1 MTIPTS
7 DFPAAGPAD
16 DIALTDQAGHLIR
29 RAHQLAVALF
39 HENLGRDVTPVQYAV
54 LRALEARPGIDQVTL
69 AAEIALDTSTTAET
83 AVRLERKGW
92 IVRELLARRQR
103 ALYLTP
109 EGQALLAG
117 LRAPMMTMPHSTAQ
131 ASATATTSPSVAG
144 PSVTWQPRRLVGRTL
159 SAVNSSASLS
169 MSSAGG
175 RRANS
180 SSVR

>member
-109 EGQALLAG
+109 EGQTLLAS
-117 LRAPMMTMPHSTAQ
+117 LRASMVTMQATLMHMLEPGEQ
-131 ASATATTSPSVAG
+131 QELMRLLRKMLASAAPVQEPLPEFPS
-144 PSVTWQPRRLVGRTL
+144 SD
-159 SAVNSSASLS
+159 
-169 MSSAGG
+169 
-175 RRANS
+175 
-180 SSVR
+180 

>member
-1 MTIPTS
+1 MTHPS
-7 DFPAAGPAD
+7 HDSAGD
-16 DIALTDQAGHLIR
+16 DIALPDQAGHLIR

-39 HENLGRDVTPVQYAV
+39 HEHLGRDVTPVQYAM

-109 EGQALLAG
+109 EGKALLAG
-117 LRAPMMTMPHSTAQ
+117 LRAPMVSMQTTLMSVLDPDEQQALMRLLRKLLAGAVSVQEPMPEFP
-131 ASATATTSPSVAG
+131 ASD
-144 PSVTWQPRRLVGRTL
+144 
-159 SAVNSSASLS
+159 
-169 MSSAGG
+169 
-175 RRANS
+175 
-180 SSVR
+180 

>member
-7 DFPAAGPAD
+7 AFPAAGPAD

-117 LRAPMMTMPHSTAQ
+117 LRAPMMTMQATLMHMLEPGEQ
-131 ASATATTSPSVAG
+131 QELMRLLRKMLASAAPVQEPLPEFPS
-144 PSVTWQPRRLVGRTL
+144 SD
-159 SAVNSSASLS
+159 
-169 MSSAGG
+169 
-175 RRANS
+175 
-180 SSVR
+180 

>member
-103 ALYLTP
+103 ALYL
-109 EGQALLAG
+109 
-117 LRAPMMTMPHSTAQ
+117 RA
-131 ASATATTSPSVAG
+131 
-144 PSVTWQPRRLVGRTL
+144 RRCWP
-159 SAVNSSASLS
+159 ACA
-169 MSSAGG
+169 
-175 RRANS
+175 RRW
-180 SSVR
+180 

>member
-117 LRAPMMTMPHSTAQ
+117 LRAPMMTMQATLMHMLEPGEQ
-131 ASATATTSPSVAG
+131 QELMRLLRKLLASAAPVQEPLPEFPS
-144 PSVTWQPRRLVGRTL
+144 SD
-159 SAVNSSASLS
+159 
-169 MSSAGG
+169 
-175 RRANS
+175 
-180 SSVR
+180 

>member
-1 MTIPTS
+1 MTIPIS

-117 LRAPMMTMPHSTAQ
+117 LRAPMMTMQ
-131 ASATATTSPSVAG
+131 ATLMHMLEPGEQQELMRLLRKLLAGAAPVQEPLPEFPS
-144 PSVTWQPRRLVGRTL
+144 SD
-159 SAVNSSASLS
+159 
-169 MSSAGG
+169 
-175 RRANS
+175 
-180 SSVR
+180 

>member
-117 LRAPMMTMPHSTAQ
+117 LRAPMMTMQ
-131 ASATATTSPSVAG
+131 ATLMHMLEPGEQQELMRLLRKMLASVAPVQEPLPEF
-144 PSVTWQPRRLVGRTL
+144 PS
-159 SAVNSSASLS
+159 SD
-169 MSSAGG
+169 
-175 RRANS
+175 
-180 SSVR
+180 

>member
-1 MTIPTS
+1 MTIPIS

-92 IVRELLARRQR
+92 IVRELLTRRQR

-117 LRAPMMTMPHSTAQ
+117 LRAPMVAMQ
-131 ASATATTSPSVAG
+131 AALLQPLDPDEQQALMQLLRKLLAG
-144 PSVTWQPRRLVGRTL
+144 AAPVQEPLPDIP
-159 SAVNSSASLS
+159 ASD
-169 MSSAGG
+169 
-175 RRANS
+175 
-180 SSVR
+180 

>member
-1 MTIPTS
+1 MTIPIS

-109 EGQALLAG
+109 EGQTLLASLRASMVTMQATLMHMLEPGEQQELMRLLRKLLAG
-117 LRAPMMTMPHSTAQ
+117 AAPVQEPLPEF
-131 ASATATTSPSVAG
+131 PS
-144 PSVTWQPRRLVGRTL
+144 SD
-159 SAVNSSASLS
+159 
-169 MSSAGG
+169 
-175 RRANS
+175 
-180 SSVR
+180 

>member
-1 MTIPTS
+1 MTIPIS

-109 EGQALLAG
+109 EGQTLLAS
-117 LRAPMMTMPHSTAQ
+117 LRASMVTMQATLMHMLEPGEQ
-131 ASATATTSPSVAG
+131 QELMRLLRKLLASAAPVQEPMPEFPS
-144 PSVTWQPRRLVGRTL
+144 SD
-159 SAVNSSASLS
+159 
-169 MSSAGG
+169 
-175 RRANS
+175 
-180 SSVR
+180 

>member
-7 DFPAAGPAD
+7 APPVDCTADCPAD
-16 DIALTDQAGHLIR
+16 DIALADQAGHLIR

-109 EGQALLAG
+109 EGQTLLAS
-117 LRAPMMTMPHSTAQ
+117 LRAPMVTMQ
-131 ASATATTSPSVAG
+131 ATLMHMLEPGEQQELMRLLRKLLAGAAPVQEPMPEFPS
-144 PSVTWQPRRLVGRTL
+144 SD
-159 SAVNSSASLS
+159 
-169 MSSAGG
+169 
-175 RRANS
+175 
-180 SSVR
+180 

>member
-109 EGQALLAG
+109 EGQTLLAS
-117 LRAPMMTMPHSTAQ
+117 LRASMVTMQATLMHMLEPGEQ
-131 ASATATTSPSVAG
+131 QELMRLLRKLLASAAPVQEPLPEFPS
-144 PSVTWQPRRLVGRTL
+144 SD
-159 SAVNSSASLS
+159 
-169 MSSAGG
+169 
-175 RRANS
+175 
-180 SSVR
+180 

>member
-117 LRAPMMTMPHSTAQ
+117 LRAPMVTMQ
-131 ASATATTSPSVAG
+131 ATLMHVLEPGEQQELMRLLRKLLAGAAPVQEPMPEFPS
-144 PSVTWQPRRLVGRTL
+144 SD
-159 SAVNSSASLS
+159 
-169 MSSAGG
+169 
-175 RRANS
+175 
-180 SSVR
+180 

>member
-54 LRALEARPGIDQVTL
+54 LRALEGRPGIDQVTL

-117 LRAPMMTMPHSTAQ
+117 LRAPMMTMQATLMHMLEPGEQ
-131 ASATATTSPSVAG
+131 QELMRLLRKMLASAAPVQEPLPEFPS
-144 PSVTWQPRRLVGRTL
+144 SD
-159 SAVNSSASLS
+159 
-169 MSSAGG
+169 
-175 RRANS
+175 
-180 SSVR
+180 

>member
-117 LRAPMMTMPHSTAQ
+117 LRAPMMTMQ
-131 ASATATTSPSVAG
+131 ATLMHVLEPGEQQELMRLLRKLLAGAAPVQEPMPEFPS
-144 PSVTWQPRRLVGRTL
+144 SD
-159 SAVNSSASLS
+159 
-169 MSSAGG
+169 
-175 RRANS
+175 
-180 SSVR
+180 

>member
-39 HENLGRDVTPVQYAV
+39 HENLGRDVTPVQYAE

-117 LRAPMMTMPHSTAQ
+117 LRAPMMTMQATLMHMLEPGEQ
-131 ASATATTSPSVAG
+131 QELMRLLRKMLASAAPVQEPLPEFPS
-144 PSVTWQPRRLVGRTL
+144 SD
-159 SAVNSSASLS
+159 
-169 MSSAGG
+169 
-175 RRANS
+175 
-180 SSVR
+180 

>member
-16 DIALTDQAGHLIR
+16 DIALADQAGHLIR

-117 LRAPMMTMPHSTAQ
+117 LRAPMMTMQATLMHMLEPGEQ
-131 ASATATTSPSVAG
+131 QELMRLLRKLLASAAPVQEPMPEFPS
-144 PSVTWQPRRLVGRTL
+144 SD
-159 SAVNSSASLS
+159 
-169 MSSAGG
+169 
-175 RRANS
+175 
-180 SSVR
+180 

>member
-7 DFPAAGPAD
+7 AFPAAGPAD

-109 EGQALLAG
+109 EGQTLLAS
-117 LRAPMMTMPHSTAQ
+117 LRASMVTMQATLMHMLEPGEQ
-131 ASATATTSPSVAG
+131 QELMRLLRKLLASAAPVQEPMPEFPS
-144 PSVTWQPRRLVGRTL
+144 SD
-159 SAVNSSASLS
+159 
-169 MSSAGG
+169 
-175 RRANS
+175 
-180 SSVR
+180 

>member
-16 DIALTDQAGHLIR
+16 DIALADQAGHLIR

-109 EGQALLAG
+109 EGQTLLAS
-117 LRAPMMTMPHSTAQ
+117 LRASMVTMQATLMHMLEPGEQ
-131 ASATATTSPSVAG
+131 QELMRLLRKLLASAAPVQEPMPEFPS
-144 PSVTWQPRRLVGRTL
+144 SD
-159 SAVNSSASLS
+159 
-169 MSSAGG
+169 
-175 RRANS
+175 
-180 SSVR
+180 

>member
-109 EGQALLAG
+109 EGQTLLASLRASMVTMQATLMHMLEPGEQQELMRLLRKLLAG
-117 LRAPMMTMPHSTAQ
+117 AAPVQEPLPEF
-131 ASATATTSPSVAG
+131 PS
-144 PSVTWQPRRLVGRTL
+144 SD
-159 SAVNSSASLS
+159 
-169 MSSAGG
+169 
-175 RRANS
+175 
-180 SSVR
+180 

>member
-109 EGQALLAG
+109 EGQTLLASLRASMVTMQATLMHMLEPGEQQELMRLLRKLLAG
-117 LRAPMMTMPHSTAQ
+117 AAPVQEPMPEF
-131 ASATATTSPSVAG
+131 PS
-144 PSVTWQPRRLVGRTL
+144 SD
-159 SAVNSSASLS
+159 
-169 MSSAGG
+169 
-175 RRANS
+175 
-180 SSVR
+180 

>member
-7 DFPAAGPAD
+7 DFPADGPADRLAD

-109 EGQALLAG
+109 EGQALLTG
-117 LRAPMMTMPHSTAQ
+117 LRAPMVTMQ
-131 ASATATTSPSVAG
+131 ATLMNALEPGEQQELMRLLRKLLAG
-144 PSVTWQPRRLVGRTL
+144 
-159 SAVNSSASLS
+159 AVPVQEPMPEFPASD
-169 MSSAGG
+169 
-175 RRANS
+175 
-180 SSVR
+180 

>member
-1 MTIPTS
+1 MTIPPS
-7 DFPAAGPAD
+7 ASPADGPADRLAD

-39 HENLGRDVTPVQYAV
+39 HENLGREVTPVQYAM

-117 LRAPMMTMPHSTAQ
+117 LRAPMVTMQ
-131 ASATATTSPSVAG
+131 AMLMNVLEPG
-144 PSVTWQPRRLVGRTL
+144 EQQELMRLLRKLLAAAAPVQEPMPEL
-159 SAVNSSASLS
+159 PASD
-169 MSSAGG
+169 
-175 RRANS
+175 
-180 SSVR
+180 

>member
-117 LRAPMMTMPHSTAQ
+117 LRAPMVTMQ
-131 ASATATTSPSVAG
+131 ATLMHMLEPGEQQELMRLLRKLLAGAAPVQEPMPEFPS
-144 PSVTWQPRRLVGRTL
+144 SD
-159 SAVNSSASLS
+159 
-169 MSSAGG
+169 
-175 RRANS
+175 
-180 SSVR
+180 

>member
-117 LRAPMMTMPHSTAQ
+117 LRAPMVTMQATLMHMLEPGEQ
-131 ASATATTSPSVAG
+131 QELMRLLRKMLASAAPVQEPLPEFPS
-144 PSVTWQPRRLVGRTL
+144 SD
-159 SAVNSSASLS
+159 
-169 MSSAGG
+169 
-175 RRANS
+175 
-180 SSVR
+180 

>member
-117 LRAPMMTMPHSTAQ
+117 LRAPMMTMQATLMHMLEPGEQ
-131 ASATATTSPSVAG
+131 QELMRLLRKMLASAAPVQEPLPEFPS
-144 PSVTWQPRRLVGRTL
+144 SD
-159 SAVNSSASLS
+159 
-169 MSSAGG
+169 
-175 RRANS
+175 
-180 SSVR
+180 

>member
-117 LRAPMMTMPHSTAQ
+117 LRAPMMTMQATLMHMLEPGEQ
-131 ASATATTSPSVAG
+131 QELMRLLRKLLASAAPVQEPMPEFPS
-144 PSVTWQPRRLVGRTL
+144 SD
-159 SAVNSSASLS
+159 
-169 MSSAGG
+169 
-175 RRANS
+175 
-180 SSVR
+180 

>member
-117 LRAPMMTMPHSTAQ
+117 LRAPMMTMQ
-131 ASATATTSPSVAG
+131 ATLMHMLEPGEQQELMRLLRKLLAGAAPVQEPMPEFPS
-144 PSVTWQPRRLVGRTL
+144 SD
-159 SAVNSSASLS
+159 
-169 MSSAGG
+169 
-175 RRANS
+175 
-180 SSVR
+180 

>member
-109 EGQALLAG
+109 EGQTLLAS
-117 LRAPMMTMPHSTAQ
+117 LRASMVTMQATLMHMLEPGEQ
-131 ASATATTSPSVAG
+131 QELMRLLRKLLASAAPVQEPMPEFPS
-144 PSVTWQPRRLVGRTL
+144 SD
-159 SAVNSSASLS
+159 
-169 MSSAGG
+169 
-175 RRANS
+175 
-180 SSVR
+180 

>member
-117 LRAPMMTMPHSTAQ
+117 LRAPMMTMQ
-131 ASATATTSPSVAG
+131 ATLMHMLEPGEQQELMRLLRKLLAGAAPVQEPLPEFPS
-144 PSVTWQPRRLVGRTL
+144 SD
-159 SAVNSSASLS
+159 
-169 MSSAGG
+169 
-175 RRANS
+175 
-180 SSVR
+180 

>member
-1 MTIPTS
+1 MTIPIS

-109 EGQALLAG
+109 EGQTLLAS
-117 LRAPMMTMPHSTAQ
+117 LRASMVTMQATLMHMLEPGEQ
-131 ASATATTSPSVAG
+131 QELMRLLRKLLASAAPVQEPLPEFPS
-144 PSVTWQPRRLVGRTL
+144 SD
-159 SAVNSSASLS
+159 
-169 MSSAGG
+169 
-175 RRANS
+175 
-180 SSVR
+180 